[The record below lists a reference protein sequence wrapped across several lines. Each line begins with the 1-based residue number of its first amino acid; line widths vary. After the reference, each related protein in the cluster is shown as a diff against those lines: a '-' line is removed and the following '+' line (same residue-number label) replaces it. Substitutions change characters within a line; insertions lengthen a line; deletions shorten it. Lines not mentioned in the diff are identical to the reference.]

1 MDERKNVTSPW
12 SGEGDERGDG
22 PIVPSKEEPL
32 RILIVGDPNSIHTSR
47 FIGLLQE
54 LDHDVHIFQSEQYY
68 WQEEQLNNVN
78 IYVSHPEE
86 APKRNN
92 RLIVTWP
99 AFFEVR
105 EAKPFA
111 EAIAAWSKHA
121 NAQRPREAE
130 LARVIQRIAPDAIF
144 SLKMQNDG
152 YTVAKAKAMLTGEFS
167 APWIHFAWG
176 TDIEFFGKDPGYSPA
191 HLPRIQNVLEHCDF
205 LITDTSRDAL
215 QAADFG
221 FKGQFLGIMPAF
233 GGFDLDLVDEVL
245 ATAPPKRDV
254 ILVKA
259 RQGGYIGKGLNIL
272 RAIESM
278 PELFRNYR
286 IVLVVRTVEVVRH
299 LEELDPALGISY
311 ETPSHMSYAELL
323 RLFSCAR
330 LAISA
335 TDVDGSPAFL
345 LEAMA
350 MGALPVHSDMASVRE
365 WVKPGSNG
373 LLFPVDDADAL
384 TAAIVRGLN
393 DENLFNRA
401 FELNTMIVRERLD
414 RKKVRV
420 TLRDWLKE
428 ISLFARRK
436 HGAGSEVSR
445 TG

>member
-1 MDERKNVTSPW
+1 
-12 SGEGDERGDG
+12 
-22 PIVPSKEEPL
+22 L

-47 FIGLLQE
+47 FVGLLQE
-54 LDHDVHIFQSEQYY
+54 LDHDVHVFQSEHYY
-68 WQEEQLNNVN
+68 WQEEQLNNVD

-86 APKRNN
+86 APKQGN

-105 EAKPFA
+105 EAKLFA

-152 YTVAKAKAMLTGEFS
+152 YTVAKARAMLAGEFS

-221 FKGQFLGIMPAF
+221 FKGRFLGIMPAF
-233 GGFDLDLVDEVL
+233 GGFDFGLIDEVL

-278 PELFRNYR
+278 PEVFHNYR
-286 IVLVVRTVEVVRH
+286 IVLVLLTVEVVRH
-299 LEELDPALGISY
+299 IDELDPALGISY
-311 ETPSHMSYAELL
+311 EIPTHMSYAELL
-323 RLFSCAR
+323 HLFSRAR

-335 TDVDGSPAFL
+335 TDVDGAPAFL

-373 LLFPVDDADAL
+373 LLFPVDDANAL

-393 DENLFNRA
+393 DENLFNQA
-401 FELNTMIVRERLD
+401 FELNTMIVRERVD
-414 RKKVRV
+414 RNQMRA
-420 TLRDWLKE
+420 TLSEWLKK
-428 ISLFARRK
+428 ISFFSRHK
-436 HGAGSEVSR
+436 HATDSEASRAG
-445 TG
+445 